1 MKIEFKL
8 ISFILAILF
17 VPIIIINIV
26 ASNSFNKSF
35 VSIQLDDI
43 ERSLKNQAEDIN
55 QKKLKRNSKQK
66 H

>member
-1 MKIEFKL
+1 MKIEIKL

-35 VSIQLDDI
+35 VSIKLDDI
-43 ERSLKNQAEDIN
+43 
-55 QKKLKRNSKQK
+55 
-66 H
+66 